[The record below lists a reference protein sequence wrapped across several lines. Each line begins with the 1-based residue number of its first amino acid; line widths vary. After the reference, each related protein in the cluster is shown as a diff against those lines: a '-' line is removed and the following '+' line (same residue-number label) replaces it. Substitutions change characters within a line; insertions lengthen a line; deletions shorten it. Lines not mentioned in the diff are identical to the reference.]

1 MQTNRSLIPPIKLSV
16 KQRGIHRA
24 PTPWIT
30 AMQPTS
36 TVSLAY
42 KFRLLQRR
50 RGGAIHVEMHKQ
62 SAHAPGKTYVV
73 RSTKRGFSTLIQAAV
88 ALLRCAMWDPT
99 AALGH
104 PRAIWNRNA
113 PDIDNRLENAQV
125 VASFLPR
132 LITPRPGRPRNTAT
146 DPNYIAA
153 LPGDPQVRVGYTAAR
168 RARVNEMLMLTQRV
182 SNAMQP
188 LLDRIATGT
197 KHLTGFTREEA
208 MAISAQLHQIDHQN
222 NRLRLMLT
230 TGPIVAEEL
239 QTTLTQPQHDDAPAT
254 AETAPA
260 LPTFDLA
267 E

>member
-1 MQTNRSLIPPIKLSV
+1 MPTNLSLIPRPQIRTP
-16 KQRGIHRA
+16 KQRGIHHA

-36 TVSLAY
+36 TISLAY
-42 KFRLLQRR
+42 KFRLVRRR

-73 RSTKRGFSTLIQAAV
+73 RSTKQGFSTFVQAALL
-88 ALLRCAMWDPT
+88 LLRCSMWDPT

-113 PDIDNRLENAQV
+113 PDIDQRLENAQTV
-125 VASFLPR
+125 VAFLPR
-132 LITPRPGRPRNTAT
+132 LIDPKPGRPRNTTT

-153 LPGDPQVRVGYTAAR
+153 LPNDPQVRVGYTAAR
-168 RARVNEMLMLTQRV
+168 RARVNEMLMMTQRV

-188 LLDRIATGT
+188 MLERIASGS
-197 KHLTGFTREEA
+197 KHLVGFTREEA

-230 TGPIVAEEL
+230 TGPIVATETQQQPDTPQPGAAPDE
-239 QTTLTQPQHDDAPAT
+239 QT
-254 AETAPA
+254 
-260 LPTFDLA
+260 LPTFELA